1 MSICI
6 VSPRFHPVTGGV
18 ETYFKDIASY
28 CSNYVKTI
36 VVTSNLKSHINIF
49 EKQRYI
55 KKVYDLISNNVG
67 VIRVKTLNNYILR
80 YLFYFIQ
87 YINKY
92 FEVYIDQFLSLD
104 LFEKKKKNGKNPKF
118 INFIYKNLILQR
130 SFANP
135 NFIQIYYL
143 LKKIHNNE
151 KIKLIHSAPINL
163 TANIFA
169 LQFALKNNVSYI
181 CTPFFHINPFA
192 DYIFYPSYQYILKKA
207 KAVIACTLIEKEYY
221 KRYKIE
227 ENKIFIIPPGID
239 INKYKKPDINSFRNK
254 FNIPEDSP
262 LLLFIARRTIE
273 KGFVQCINALAI
285 LLKTFKDIRLLV
297 IGPITRDYQLYFNKL
312 PSKLKSHIIDL
323 GLVDENTKLNAL
335 ANCDILVLPSLD
347 DAFGIVYLEAW
358 LFKKPV
364 IGALGGNVEGLI
376 DNKINGY
383 LIHFYDIKALASK
396 IELLLINDQKR
407 IELGQNGYEKI
418 LQNYKIEDTNKKILN
433 LYRSFI

>member
-1 MSICI
+1 MSLCI
-6 VSPRFHPVTGGV
+6 VCPRFHPVKGGV
-18 ETYFKDIASY
+18 ETYFKDVASY
-28 CSNYVKTI
+28 CSNYMKTV
-36 VVTSNLKSHINIF
+36 VVTSNLKSQINIF

-55 KKVYDLISNNVG
+55 KKVYDLIPNNAG

-80 YLFYFIQ
+80 YLFYFNQ
-87 YINKY
+87 FINKN
-92 FEVYIDQFLSLD
+92 FEVYIDKFLSLD
-104 LFEKKKKNGKNPKF
+104 LLEKKKKNCKNLKF
-118 INFIYKNLILQR
+118 INSIYKNLILQR

-135 NFIQIYYL
+135 NFIKIYYL

-151 KIKLIHSAPINL
+151 EIKLIHSAPINL

-169 LQFALKNNVSYI
+169 LRFALKNNVSYI

-192 DYIFYPSYQYILKKA
+192 DYIFYPSYQYILMKA

-227 ENKIFIIPPGID
+227 EKKIFVIPPGID
-239 INKYKKPDINSFRNK
+239 INKYKKPDIHSFRNK

-273 KGFVQCINALAI
+273 KGFVQCINALA
-285 LLKTFKDIRLLV
+285 LLVKKFKDIRLLI
-297 IGPITRDYQLYFNKL
+297 IGPITREYQYYFNRL

-323 GLVDENTKLNAL
+323 GLVDENTKINAL
-335 ANCDILVLPSLD
+335 ANCDIFVLPSLD
-347 DAFGIVYLEAW
+347 DSFGIVYLEAW

-376 DNKINGY
+376 DNNINGY
-383 LIHFYDIKALASK
+383 LIQFHDIKALASK
-396 IELLLINDQKR
+396 IELLLLNDQKR
-407 IELGQNGYEKI
+407 VNLGQNGYKKL

-433 LYRSFI
+433 LYRRYI